1 MKQTGMGPRAAPMR
15 LCGKPYD
22 TAEAAGDSPRGQA
35 PGARVEECPDRTC
48 GKWHVRAGPAAWSP
62 PVLVS
67 RPRATGFPARVKLAV
82 RVRAGMGDAGDAVCE
97 ACGRWCG
104 RRPDGSLA
112 GQVHHIIDRGMGGCA
127 LAVINGPANAALLCG
142 DPFSGC
148 HGLATKFDA
157 GIGAKG
163 FWLSHSADPR
173 LEPMTLHGGAK
184 AWRSEDGRYLFE
196 QPKVSAA

>member
-1 MKQTGMGPRAAPMR
+1 MKQTGMGPRAALMR
-15 LCGKPYD
+15 LCGKPFD
-22 TAEAAGDSPRGQA
+22 TAKAAGDSPRGKA
-35 PGARVEECPDRTC
+35 GGRVEECPYRTC

-62 PVLVS
+62 PVLPS

-82 RVRAGMGDAGDAVCE
+82 RTRAGMGDPDDAVCE
-97 ACGRWCG
+97 ACGLWLG
-104 RRPDGSLA
+104 RRG
-112 GQVHHIIDRGMGGCA
+112 GQVHHIIDRGMGGCT

-173 LEPMTLHGGAK
+173 LEPMTLHGGVK

-196 QPKVSAA
+196 PPEGRAA